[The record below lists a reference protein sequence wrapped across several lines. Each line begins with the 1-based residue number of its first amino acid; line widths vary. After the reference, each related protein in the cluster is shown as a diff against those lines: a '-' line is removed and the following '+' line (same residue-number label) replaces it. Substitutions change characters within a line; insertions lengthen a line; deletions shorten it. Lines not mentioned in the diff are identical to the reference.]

1 MSVKKLHSR
10 TKIFFPNPYVVRLE
24 YPDLNLDAAM
34 ADYRKLTRQ
43 AYKLL
48 KGTWGYCQLE
58 YEQVKIKDE
67 SKHPVPPS
75 PNPFAGMNHQQIIA
89 NLFESDYQSVSR
101 GYICFADEL
110 DALQFRLSIS
120 ANAIRVFMWP
130 ERRFT
135 IHEMVETD
143 ES

>member
-10 TKIFFPNPYVVRLE
+10 TKIFFPKPYVVRLDYSNIVADE
-24 YPDLNLDAAM
+24 AM
-34 ADYRKLTRQ
+34 TDYRKLTRQ

-67 SKHPVPPS
+67 FKHPAPPG
-75 PNPFAGMNHQQIIA
+75 PNHFAVMIPPGIGVSS
-89 NLFESDYQSVSR
+89 FDSDYQRVAR

-120 ANAIRVFMWP
+120 ANAIQVLMWP
-130 ERRFT
+130 ERWFT
-135 IHEMVETD
+135 IHEIVEAD